1 MTISKKSIVILC
13 VVCVIA
19 FILGFAIGKINPS
32 SSDNVQPQ
40 VPEVIESPSDDNSS
54 SLTGENKFAYLIG
67 NATMSNMKSE
77 YSYYGFDDNAITDA
91 MNNLIKGITDAN
103 EGIEVSEEESKEIEQ
118 AFRERI
124 DELTKIIADKN
135 IVIAQE
141 FLDENKKREGV
152 IETESGLQYEI
163 IRQGGGTLA
172 GENAD
177 VVIDYIMAVGNEDNV
192 IDSAED
198 ANLLT
203 ESLIKGANE
212 GIALM
217 NTGSVFKFYIPP
229 KIGYGDVNLRNIPP
243 NSVLIFTVTLK
254 KINVAEEA
262 NK

>member
-32 SSDNVQPQ
+32 SSDNAQPQ
-40 VPEVIESPSDDNSS
+40 VPEVIESQSDENPS
-54 SLTGENKFAYLIG
+54 SLASENKFAYLIG

-91 MNNLIKGITDAN
+91 MNNLIKGIKDAN

-152 IETESGLQYEI
+152 IETESG
-163 IRQGGGTLA
+163 
-172 GENAD
+172 
-177 VVIDYIMAVGNEDNV
+177 
-192 IDSAED
+192 
-198 ANLLT
+198 
-203 ESLIKGANE
+203 
-212 GIALM
+212 
-217 NTGSVFKFYIPP
+217 
-229 KIGYGDVNLRNIPP
+229 
-243 NSVLIFTVTLK
+243 
-254 KINVAEEA
+254 
-262 NK
+262 

>member
-19 FILGFAIGKINPS
+19 FILGYAIGHINPS
-32 SSDNVQPQ
+32 SSESAQPQ
-40 VPEVIESPSDDNSS
+40 VTETIESPSDENPSS
-54 SLTGENKFAYLIG
+54 ITGENRFAYLIG
-67 NATMSNMKSE
+67 NATMSNMKGE

-103 EGIEVSEEESKEIEQ
+103 EGIEVSEEERQEIED

-124 DELTKIIADKN
+124 DEITKIIADKN

-152 IETESGLQYEI
+152 IETESGLQYEV

-177 VVIDYIMAVGNEDNV
+177 VV
-192 IDSAED
+192 
-198 ANLLT
+198 
-203 ESLIKGANE
+203 
-212 GIALM
+212 
-217 NTGSVFKFYIPP
+217 
-229 KIGYGDVNLRNIPP
+229 
-243 NSVLIFTVTLK
+243 
-254 KINVAEEA
+254 
-262 NK
+262 